1 MIKKLNLLSF
11 FFLLL
16 SCSFG
21 DVGGFW
27 SKEKSL
33 DEKNSGFDQ
42 IFKNEKINE
51 VELNEDL
58 KISLIQYDYEKK
70 EDSNLE
76 NDYGY
81 VDFKNKLSKISKYK
95 FSKINNFDILSPNL
109 VFYQNDII
117 FFDNKGTVLRFNEN
131 SEIIW
136 KLNIYTKDEKNS
148 NPLLMLQ
155 SDEKN
160 HLIIADNLGKYYS
173 IDKDNGKLIWLKKH
187 TSPFNSEIK
196 IYDNKIYIID
206 SSNQINC
213 FLLKNGNKI
222 WSFSSEKPFVSSFSK
237 LSLAISNDTI
247 IFSNSIGE
255 INALNASNGT
265 LRWQFLNSSHS
276 SYKEIMTLN
285 MSPLVI
291 NENSIYF
298 SSNKNKF
305 YSLDFD
311 SGAIN
316 WEQKISSSLRTV
328 VVDRLI
334 FTVSEKGFLNVIE
347 KISGNIIQIKKILRN
362 TKFNKIKDSY
372 LTGFIIDK
380 NHLYITTSNGR
391 LYIYSL
397 SEKKII
403 NQFKI
408 DNEKIS
414 EPFINNNN
422 MFVIKDNAIIRIR

>member
-1 MIKKLNLLSF
+1 
-11 FFLLL
+11 
-16 SCSFG
+16 
-21 DVGGFW
+21 
-27 SKEKSL
+27 
-33 DEKNSGFDQ
+33 
-42 IFKNEKINE
+42 
-51 VELNEDL
+51 
-58 KISLIQYDYEKK
+58 
-70 EDSNLE
+70 
-76 NDYGY
+76 
-81 VDFKNKLSKISKYK
+81 
-95 FSKINNFDILSPNL
+95 
-109 VFYQNDII
+109 
-117 FFDNKGTVLRFNEN
+117 
-131 SEIIW
+131 
-136 KLNIYTKDEKNS
+136 
-148 NPLLMLQ
+148 MLQ

-213 FLLKNGNKI
+213 FLLKNGDKI

-298 SSNKNKF
+298 STNKNKF

-316 WEQKISSSLRTV
+316 WEQKISSGLRPV

-362 TKFNKIKDSY
+362 TKFNKIKDLY